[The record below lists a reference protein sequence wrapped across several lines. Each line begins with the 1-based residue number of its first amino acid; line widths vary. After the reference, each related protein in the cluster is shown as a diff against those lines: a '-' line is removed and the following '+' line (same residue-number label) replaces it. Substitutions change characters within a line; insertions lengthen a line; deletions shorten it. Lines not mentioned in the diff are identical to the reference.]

1 MIVDKLGSVEQ
12 QANYKDIT
20 ERFRGAW
27 QIVSLRHEGGTSLRD
42 IADVFVKSVFKPELL
57 KELTSIPSEMEVLG
71 HLKTPGR
78 DATRDIGESKLDDAR
93 RELVQGILD
102 AKPVLVTGA
111 DKAINELV
119 AKSDFHIWTVGD
131 YIGTQDVNK
140 NQDGDVYEGTGHQL
154 WKLKSA
160 GLTNRQDIDIH
171 VADNKFAFLVPELDK
186 LTAKGI
192 ESFTFFDDRISNLKT
207 LKTIID
213 QENSNRE
220 MVGDPPINCKLVL
233 VNQGSRKSGNPE
245 QINTQGSLVEFAV
258 INSFAEAP
266 SVLPDIEKSKQ
277 ATFCDF
283 DGTVTDNVAVRNSW
297 DKVANEVVA
306 KYAELAK
313 LKNPQKEK
321 AATTIEDRDISLAAV
336 LAYVEQCRAK
346 GLRIG
351 IKNGAYDLL
360 QPGHVEGFETAKDA
374 CDILIVLINSDE
386 SIKRYKGIKAG
397 VPRPIVDQRQRAATL
412 LGLDSVG
419 GVIMFEEEN
428 PAGIIEA
435 IRPDVYITSEEYR
448 GKPLAEYDAAARI
461 GADVVYTDYVSGFS
475 TSGIV
480 EKIFLAA
487 EASIKEEN
495 AH

>member
-1 MIVDKLGSVEQ
+1 MSLDKLSEQ
-12 QANYKDIT
+12 ESMSDSKDIT
-20 ERFRGAW
+20 NRFRGAW
-27 QIVSLRHEGGTSLRD
+27 QVVSSRHEGGTSLRD
-42 IADVFVKSVFKPELL
+42 IADVFVHSVFKPESL
-57 KELTSIPSEMEVLG
+57 SILSAEPSEMEIVG
-71 HLKTPGR
+71 RLKSPGR
-78 DATRDIGESKLDDAR
+78 NGSSGISEPMIANAK

-102 AKPVLVTGA
+102 AEPVLVPGA
-111 DKAINELV
+111 NQAITEMIS
-119 AKSDFHIWTVGD
+119 KSDFHIWTVGD

-140 NQDGDVYEGTGHQL
+140 NQNGDVYEGTGHQL
-154 WKLKSA
+154 WKLKLA
-160 GLTNRQDIDIH
+160 GLTNRPDIDIH
-171 VADNKFAFLVPELDK
+171 VADNKFSTLIPELSK
-186 LTAKGI
+186 QLAKGI
-192 ESFTFFDDRISNLKT
+192 EHFTFFDDRFSNLKT

-213 QENSNRE
+213 QENVNRE
-220 MVGDPPINCKLVL
+220 MTGDPPLNCKLVL
-233 VNQGSRKSGNPE
+233 VNQGSRQSSSPE
-245 QINTQGSLVEFAV
+245 LINTQGSLVEYSV

-266 SVLPDIEKSKQ
+266 GALPDIDKSKQ

-283 DGTVTDNVAVRNSW
+283 DGTVTNNVGVRNSW
-297 DKVANEVVA
+297 DKVANEVA
-306 KYAELAK
+306 NKYAELAK

-321 AATTIEDRDISLAAV
+321 AATAIEDRDISFAAV

-386 SIKRYKGIKAG
+386 SIKKYKGTKSG

-412 LGLDSVG
+412 LGLDTVDA
-419 GVIMFEEEN
+419 VIMFEEEN

-435 IRPDVYITSEEYR
+435 VKPDVYITSEEYR
-448 GKPLAEYDAAARI
+448 GRPLLEFEAAARI
-461 GADVVYTDYVSGFS
+461 GADVVYTSYVNGYS

-487 EASIKEEN
+487 KESVRAEYEK
-495 AH
+495 